1 MRGELRPVHLPADEP
16 WEGTDLFVYGHTH
29 SQDLSAIEVGDT
41 TRAFANTGTWTRKV
55 IRIPTN
61 LKLPPVFVPTYE
73 LTYVTVDRAPN
84 GIVARLWE
92 RPKALEYRLPWTER
106 LATLWRDR
114 PPQRPADISPRIC
127 KN

>member
-1 MRGELRPVHLPADEP
+1 M
-16 WEGTDLFVYGHTH
+16 
-29 SQDLSAIEVGDT
+29 
-41 TRAFANTGTWTRKV
+41 

-114 PPQRPADISPRIC
+114 PPQRPADISPRILQELTIPFRAGVGA
-127 KN
+127 KHNAPLDPTLNRADLRRA